1 MMTLL
6 TNSFL
11 TCQYADA
18 GCEGE
23 HEADHHPG
31 EVDGG
36 EGVQDD
42 EDALVVDVLDTV
54 PEADRE
60 DAGQDVQV
68 EEEAEP
74 SGGLVLR
81 HTGGRR
87 VSDVFLV
94 ECLH

>member
-1 MMTLL
+1 MMTTLL
-6 TNSFL
+6 PQCCL

-18 GCEGE
+18 GGEGE
-23 HEADHHPG
+23 HEPDHHPG

-42 EDALVVDVLDTV
+42 EDALVVDVLDAV
-54 PEADRE
+54 PEAHRE

-74 SGGLVLR
+74 GGGLVLG
-81 HTGGRR
+81 HTGGRG
-87 VSDVFLV
+87 LV
-94 ECLH
+94 L